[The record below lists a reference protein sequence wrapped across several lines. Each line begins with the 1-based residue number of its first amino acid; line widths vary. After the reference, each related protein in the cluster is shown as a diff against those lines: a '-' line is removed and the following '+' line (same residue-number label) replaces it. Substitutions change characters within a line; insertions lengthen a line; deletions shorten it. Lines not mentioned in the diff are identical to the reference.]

1 MEEDPARL
9 DAEFDDYSVEFLQG
23 IVDENTKAVEDLEFE
38 NFMLD
43 RYIKRFNIK
52 LDLHEDQVVPGVVR
66 SSRNRSRI
74 RNVVPD
80 RALRLNPEQKCTIAR
95 AEIENF
101 SQELITF
108 KRNADAT
115 LDDYRALCDEAEL
128 ELKQIEQLK
137 YNYEKFTRKKS
148 HQPQNLVITAEK
160 ITRFMEEVLRSQDTL
175 VDKYRLNNS
184 TLRFQRRKLLSQQKQ
199 KEEMGEVLNEVDFEQ
214 LKIENAQFLEII
226 DGKNQELLRLKL
238 TAGRVTQASNA
249 LKVFLSRSLPLHLQR
264 KLAQLNQDSIMLQ
277 NEIKNREEI
286 VAKTTLETA
295 QVIREKQKIEA
306 QITHLNQLME
316 DYRVPPVMDYVN
328 SVREIRLL
336 KRKAKVQSRKLDI
349 AKASFIYKV
358 WFENYLS
365 EGLIFDESRPT
376 STYLATTSENK
387 HSPALLDDQ
396 IKSSTAPFFIVLF
409 KVAKSKEK
417 KAGIN
422 KRTL

>member
-1 MEEDPARL
+1 MEEDPARS

-52 LDLHEDQVVPGVVR
+52 LDLHEDQVASGVVR

-80 RALRLNPEQKCTIAR
+80 RALRLNPEQKCTIAK

-108 KRNADAT
+108 KRNADTT

-137 YNYEKFTRKKS
+137 YNYQKFTRKKS
-148 HQPQNLVITAEK
+148 YQPQNLVITAEK

-199 KEEMGEVLNEVDFEQ
+199 KEEMGEVLHEVDFEQ

-249 LKVFLSRSLPLHLQR
+249 LKR

-286 VAKTTLETA
+286 VAKTTLETTK
-295 QVIREKQKIEA
+295 VIREKQKIEA

-358 WFENYLS
+358 WFKNYLS
-365 EGLIFDESRPT
+365 KGLIF
-376 STYLATTSENK
+376 
-387 HSPALLDDQ
+387 
-396 IKSSTAPFFIVLF
+396 
-409 KVAKSKEK
+409 
-417 KAGIN
+417 G
-422 KRTL
+422 

>member
-1 MEEDPARL
+1 
-9 DAEFDDYSVEFLQG
+9 
-23 IVDENTKAVEDLEFE
+23 
-38 NFMLD
+38 
-43 RYIKRFNIK
+43 
-52 LDLHEDQVVPGVVR
+52 
-66 SSRNRSRI
+66 
-74 RNVVPD
+74 
-80 RALRLNPEQKCTIAR
+80 
-95 AEIENF
+95 
-101 SQELITF
+101 
-108 KRNADAT
+108 
-115 LDDYRALCDEAEL
+115 
-128 ELKQIEQLK
+128 
-137 YNYEKFTRKKS
+137 
-148 HQPQNLVITAEK
+148 
-160 ITRFMEEVLRSQDTL
+160 MEEVLRSQDTL

-199 KEEMGEVLNEVDFEQ
+199 KEEMGEVLHEVDFEQ

-249 LKVFLSRSLPLHLQR
+249 LKR

-286 VAKTTLETA
+286 VAKTTLETTK
-295 QVIREKQKIEA
+295 VIREKQKIEA

-349 AKASFIYKV
+349 AKA
-358 WFENYLS
+358 N
-365 EGLIFDESRPT
+365 ESRPT

-417 KAGIN
+417 KQG
-422 KRTL
+422 

>member
-1 MEEDPARL
+1 MEEDPARS

-52 LDLHEDQVVPGVVR
+52 LDLHEDQVASGVVR

-80 RALRLNPEQKCTIAR
+80 RALRLNPEQKCTIAK

-108 KRNADAT
+108 KRNADTT

-137 YNYEKFTRKKS
+137 YNYQKFTRKKS
-148 HQPQNLVITAEK
+148 YQPQNLVITAEK

-199 KEEMGEVLNEVDFEQ
+199 KEEMGEVLHEVDFEQ

-249 LKVFLSRSLPLHLQR
+249 LKR

-286 VAKTTLETA
+286 VAKTTLETTK
-295 QVIREKQKIEA
+295 VIREKQKIEA

-349 AKASFIYKV
+349 AKA
-358 WFENYLS
+358 N
-365 EGLIFDESRPT
+365 ESRPT

-417 KAGIN
+417 KQG
-422 KRTL
+422 